1 MTVELKNGQFI
12 QIREYNEQDFPAIN
26 QLNAEEQWTN
36 LVAENKRTK
45 EAWNHSDIA
54 FVAEAEGEVIGY
66 IRGLT
71 DYHITLY
78 ICELLIGKRYLGLG
92 IGQRLL
98 KFVHELYPSTRIEM
112 LASSTSQSFYN
123 QFGYRPFYGFRKT
136 FDE

>member
-36 LVAENKRTK
+36 LVAVNKKTK
-45 EAWNHSDIA
+45 EAWNHSNIA
-54 FVAEAEGEVIGY
+54 FVVEAEGEVIGY

-71 DYHITLY
+71 DSHTTLY
-78 ICELLIGKRYLGLG
+78 ICELLIGKRYRGLG

-98 KFVHELYPSTRIEM
+98 KFVHELYPSARIEM

-123 QFGYRPFYGFRKT
+123 QLGYRPFYGFRKT